1 MRFTDETAEV
11 IEFTAD
17 DAGVRLDV
25 LLAAKSGRSR
35 SFAAEVI
42 EEGLVEV
49 NGRIPAKSL
58 KVKKGDIIRM
68 EIPVEEAP
76 SLEPQPVDFDV
87 IFEDENMIVVNKPAG
102 VTVHPAPGSPDGT
115 LVNGLLYRYRIED
128 HNDFRPGIVHR
139 LDRDT
144 SGLILV
150 ARNRDAREKLS
161 SLFFEPHRG
170 QTLSRFLLGN
180 P

>member
-11 IEFTAD
+11 IEFAAD
-17 DAGVRLDV
+17 EAGMRLDV
-25 LLAAKSGRSR
+25 LLASKSGRSR

-49 NGRIPAKSL
+49 NGRIPAKSR

-87 IFEDENMIVVNKPAG
+87 
-102 VTVHPAPGSPDGT
+102 
-115 LVNGLLYRYRIED
+115 
-128 HNDFRPGIVHR
+128 
-139 LDRDT
+139 
-144 SGLILV
+144 
-150 ARNRDAREKLS
+150 
-161 SLFFEPHRG
+161 
-170 QTLSRFLLGN
+170 
-180 P
+180 